1 VTADTIFTPAPGGAA
16 GGAARGAAPPK
27 KRRLRWPAVL
37 PLVAGG
43 LVALAAVRVIT
54 GADDLTSSGA
64 VRAALEAAVPIGLAG
79 LGGLWSERAG
89 VVNIG
94 LEGMMVF
101 GTWFGA
107 WGAYNWGPWAGMGL
121 ALIGG
126 ALGGLLH
133 AVATVTFGV
142 DHIVSGVAITILA
155 VGTAR
160 YLSQLAFV
168 GTPGGG
174 VNQSPSVPQPPRVSV
189 PGVDALGGL
198 ERKQWFILSDLAG
211 VVRGGLTDISVLTLI
226 AVVLVPLT
234 FLILWRTP
242 FGLRLRSVGEH
253 PQAAE
258 SLGVNVYRYKY
269 YGVVISG
276 AVAGLGGAFLSMV
289 ASSIYREGQ
298 TGGRG
303 YIGLAAMI
311 FGNWRPGGLAAGAM
325 LFGYTDALQLRR
337 GAESIHALLLLIAV
351 LLIAVGVWQVVRR
364 HYVLGGVS
372 LGLAVLSGAAFFLTD
387 RVPVPFV
394 QFAPH
399 LTTLVVLALA
409 AQRLRPPAADGIP
422 YRRGG

>member
-1 VTADTIFTPAPGGAA
+1 MTADSLLTPSPGGASGASGA
-16 GGAARGAAPPK
+16 GSPLRKRGMSLPI
-27 KRRLRWPAVL
+27 VL
-37 PLVAGG
+37 LVISGG
-43 LVALAAVRVIT
+43 LFALALVRWIT

-64 VRAALEAAVPIGLAG
+64 TRAALQAAVPIGLAG

-94 LEGMMVF
+94 LEGMMIF

-107 WGAYNWGPWAGMGL
+107 WGAYTFGAWAGL
-121 ALIGG
+121 IAALIGG

-133 AVATVTFGV
+133 ALATVTFGV

-155 VGTAR
+155 AGVAR
-160 YLSQLAFV
+160 YLSSLTFADE
-168 GTPGGG
+168 PGGG
-174 VNQSPSVPQPPRVSV
+174 VNQSPSVPQLPRISLM
-189 PGVDALGGL
+189 PDFLGGL
-198 ERKQWFILSDLAG
+198 ERKQWLLVSDLAG
-211 VVRGGLTDISVLTLI
+211 IVRGALTDISVLTII
-226 AVVLVPLT
+226 AILLVP
-234 FLILWRTP
+234 FSYWVLWRTP
-242 FGLRLRSVGEH
+242 FGLRLRSVGEAPH
-253 PQAAE
+253 AAE
-258 SLGVNVYRYKY
+258 SLGVNVYLYKY

-276 AVAGLGGAFLSMV
+276 AIAGLGGAFLSMV

-311 FGNWRPGGLAAGAM
+311 FGNWRPGGLAAGSI

-337 GAESIHALLLLIAV
+337 GAESIHALLLLIAGLLV
-351 LLIAVGVWQVVRR
+351 LVGAWQLYRRAFVV
-364 HYVLGGVS
+364 GG
-372 LGLAVLSGAAFFLTD
+372 LAIGIAVLSAVAYFASDL
-387 RVPVPFV
+387 VPVPFV

-422 YRRGG
+422 YRRGS